1 MVRRFGTFVGGER
14 AFRSWLLTITH
25 RRVVDELRRRVRRPV
40 ADVDERVLLDRPDP
54 RSSEDDALAR
64 LEAAGVLVAID
75 RLTVDQRS
83 VLLLRMLADLPIAEI
98 AEVVGKPE
106 TAVKSLLRRALA
118 SLGRNLVPDRVQV
131 DGRA

>member
-1 MVRRFGTFVGGER
+1 M
-14 AFRSWLLTITH
+14 
-25 RRVVDELRRRVRRPV
+25 
-40 ADVDERVLLDRPDP
+40 ADVDERVLLDRPDS

-64 LEAAGVLVAID
+64 LEAAGILVAID

-83 VLLLRMLADLPIAEI
+83 VLMLRMLADLPIAEI

-106 TAVKSLLRRALA
+106 TAVKALLPLSALA
-118 SLGRNLVPDRVQV
+118 SLGRNLVPERVQV